1 MATDSQLK
9 DAEDALRTELKRHD
23 WYYTYSDD
31 GAAYRRGDAHRKQI
45 DAMFKA
51 FKAAAGTE
59 RAHSLWNEYAPADF
73 QIVQKGE
80 AS

>member
-9 DAEDALRTELKRHD
+9 DAEEALRAELERHD
-23 WYYTYSDD
+23 WYFDYSDD
-31 GAAYRRGDAHRKQI
+31 SAAWRRGRDHRNKI

>member
-1 MATDSQLK
+1 MADEAQIQQTEEK
-9 DAEDALRTELKRHD
+9 LRVELKRHD

-51 FKAAAGTE
+51 FKATAGTE

>member
-1 MATDSQLK
+1 MATEEELK
-9 DAEDALRTELKRHD
+9 ASEDALRTELKRHD

-51 FKAAAGTE
+51 FKVAAGTE